1 MLFFL
6 CFLEG
11 DLANVVKKEKRFDQT
26 FNQKKFTIK
35 TKVIFSIYF
44 YKN

>member
-26 FNQKKFTIK
+26 FH
-35 TKVIFSIYF
+35 
-44 YKN
+44 YKD

>member
-11 DLANVVKKEKRFDQT
+11 YWANVVKKRAALTSFLIKR
-26 FNQKKFTIK
+26 N
-35 TKVIFSIYF
+35 SL
-44 YKN
+44 